1 MNNSSIYDLIGVG
14 FGPSNLALAVAASEL
29 DETKQC
35 LFFEK
40 SASLQW
46 HPGMLIE
53 GARMQISFLK
63 DLATMRNPGS
73 PYSFL
78 QYLKDKGRL
87 EHFINLRE
95 FFPTRFEY
103 QDYLQW
109 VAASFA
115 HQVHYATSV
124 VNVTPVKHNQESILS
139 VEVQNSVTKE
149 RAIYYTRNI
158 VYGAGGTQ
166 RKLEGE
172 MASSAKIIQSKHFLF
187 NFPNQFKDTTIPYS
201 FSVVGDGQSASEIV
215 TYIMNHYPQAQINLY
230 ISNVSL
236 HAVDDNPFINEQ
248 FYAENKEFF
257 YNSSKKAR
265 RAMLKDVQSTNYGVT
280 DMEDLEGLYNLVYDE
295 SVKGISR
302 LKIHPY
308 SKLIEVTEKGG
319 QIHAHIRNRINNEVA
334 VQNCD
339 GIVLATG
346 YTRSLNQQM
355 FKEVMPFL
363 ETTPE
368 GNPTY
373 TKNYRLKTNTN
384 VDWGVYL
391 QGYCETSFGVGD
403 TLLSHLPF
411 RSQEI
416 FKDICEKIPAT
427 QNGYS
432 LEKAAQGGCSF
443 AKAALSAQN
452 GSNTSKVAQSNYP
465 PKHFLEKDREKLF
478 EVIDK
483 FKFATLI
490 SVQADQQP
498 IVTQLPLI
506 LDRTRGKNGVLFGH
520 FDKTNPQ
527 VKFLNNQKTLVVFHG
542 PEAYIS
548 PDLFDTSNL
557 PTWNFISV
565 QVHGTV
571 NVLTDKDAVVR
582 GLCGI
587 AELSEKNNA
596 GSYRLDPEDPRIDQ
610 LIDYI
615 VGFEIEIEKM
625 VGRFKLSQDKKESH
639 RKKAALYLAE
649 KTEAGQRDFIEGM
662 VEISLPSPLTVVD

>member
-1 MNNSSIYDLIGVG
+1 MNDSFIYDLIGVG

-40 SASLQW
+40 SASFQW

-53 GARMQISFLK
+53 GTRMQISFLK
-63 DLATMRNPGS
+63 DLATMRNPSS

-87 EHFINLRE
+87 EYFINLKE

-103 QDYLQW
+103 QDYLKW

-115 HQVHYATSV
+115 PQVHYATSV
-124 VNVTPVKHNQESILS
+124 VNVTPVKHNQEAILS
-139 VEVQNSVTKE
+139 VEVEHSMTKE
-149 RAIYYTRNI
+149 RTTYYTRNI

-172 MASSAKIIQSKHFLF
+172 MASSAKIIQSKHFLPKF
-187 NFPNQFKDTTIPYS
+187 SNQFKDTTIPYS

-215 TYIMNHYPQAQINLY
+215 TYIMNHYPQAQINLF
-230 ISNVSL
+230 ISNISL
-236 HAVDDNPFINEQ
+236 HAVDDNPFLNEQ
-248 FYAENKEFF
+248 FYAENKDFF
-257 YNSSKKAR
+257 YNSSEKAR
-265 RAMLKDVQSTNYGVT
+265 QVMLKDVQSTNYGVT
-280 DMEDLEGLYNLVYDE
+280 DMEDLEGLYDLVYNE
-295 SVKGISR
+295 RVRGISR

-308 SKLIEVTEKGG
+308 SKLIELTEKGG
-319 QIHAHIRNRINNEVA
+319 QINAHIRNRINNEVE
-334 VQNCD
+334 VLNCD

-346 YTRSLNQQM
+346 YTRSLDKQM
-355 FKEVMPFL
+355 FKEMVPFL
-363 ETTPE
+363 EMTPD
-368 GNPTY
+368 GNPKC
-373 TKNYRLKTNTN
+373 TKNYRLKTNTD

-416 FKDICEKIPAT
+416 FKDICEKTPSP
-427 QNGYS
+427 QNGCS
-432 LEKAAQGGCSF
+432 FSKAIQTSQNGCSF
-443 AKAALSAQN
+443 AKAAAA
-452 GSNTSKVAQSNYP
+452 KSNYP
-465 PKHFLEKDREKLF
+465 PKHFLENDREKLF
-478 EVIDK
+478 EVIER

-498 IVTQLPLI
+498 VVTQLPLI

-520 FDKTNPQ
+520 LDATNPQ
-527 VKFLNNQKTLVVFHG
+527 VKLLKNKKILVVFHG

-548 PDLFDTSNL
+548 PDLFDTNNL

-571 NVLTDKDAVVR
+571 NVLSDKNTVVR

-596 GSYRLDPEDPRIDQ
+596 GTYRLDPNDPRIDQ

-615 VGFEIEIEKM
+615 VGFEIEIDKI

-662 VEISLPSPLTVVD
+662 VDIPLPSTLTVID